1 MKLIAPRFYED
12 LFNQTTYWNVFPK
25 VTVKKILTFEAKQWL
40 VKEINHKE
48 IKEALFQMNP
58 DKAPGPYGFNA
69 YFYQHNWSLIKD
81 DVILAVKSFFS
92 SGISSGSLPVKY
104 LGLPLSISYP
114 KAKDFLPLIDKVR
127 KKIEGWMTYSLS
139 FAGRIELIKSVL
151 FSTIA
156 YWYFVYKLPN
166 STVRSLESIF
176 ANFLW
181 KGKLHAINWKDICRP
196 KQEGGFGLRK
206 LNDLCLA
213 AALKLIWRLLSTS
226 TLWSN
231 WMRARY
237 VRGGNFWDTPAHAL
251 DSGTWKFLS
260 GIKSKAMCCIRK
272 SIGNGEYATGNPLK
286 AYQVGLYLVIIIWG
300 LPLSFNY
307 PKAKDF
313 LPLIDKVRKKIE
325 GWMTYSLSFVGRI
338 ELIKSVLFS
347 TIAYW
352 YFVYKLPNSTVRSLE
367 SIFANF
373 LWKGKLHAINWK
385 DICRPKQ
392 EGGFGLRKLN
402 DLCHA
407 AALKLI
413 WRLLSTSTLWSNWM
427 RARYAPAHA
436 MDSGTWKLLAGI
448 KPKAMCCIRKSIGN
462 GETTSLWFDPWILE
476 GRLSDILQQIN
487 PHLTGTKNWSVS
499 HIIQNSQWHVDLPCL
514 FPIIHHI
521 SNIQITGQ
529 DDHWIWLPNANGKF
543 TFASAWDQVRTS
555 YSNFDLSNVVWFPSS
570 NPKMACCLIKSLY
583 NRLATRDRLSRFG
596 ITSAVECVLCSGGI
610 ESRDHLFFQC
620 SFSAYIWNLCKLKLQ
635 LDATVINDIRTE
647 ALDIQSKF
655 KRKDRTYK
663 LSRMVLSAAVWHIW
677 QERNR
682 RIFHAT
688 QLHKLMVF
696 RRLYE
701 DINVLLRTCTWKT
714 GNNTILANWESAE
727 TCK

>member
-25 VTVKKILTFEAKQWL
+25 VTVKKILTFEAKKWL

-58 DKAPGPYGFNA
+58 DKAPGPDGFNA

-92 SGISSGSLPVKY
+92 SAIWINWIKECLSTPSFSVLLNGSSTGFFQSNRGIRQGDPLSPYIFVLVMEFWSISMELATISGKIQNIKKNQNLQVSHILFADDMLVFCRANRKSFEGINNLLESLTLNTGLGINKSKSKIFFSKGCRNKDILSSVIGISSGSLPVKY
-104 LGLPLSISYP
+104 LGLPLSFNYP
-114 KAKDFLPLIDKVR
+114 NAKDFLPLIDKVR

-206 LNDLCLA
+206 LNDLCHA
-213 AALKLIWRLLSTS
+213 AALKLIWRLLFTS

-237 VRGGNFWDTPAHAL
+237 VRGGNIWDT
-251 DSGTWKFLS
+251 
-260 GIKSKAMCCIRK
+260 
-272 SIGNGEYATGNPLK
+272 
-286 AYQVGLYLVIIIWG
+286 
-300 LPLSFNY
+300 
-307 PKAKDF
+307 
-313 LPLIDKVRKKIE
+313 
-325 GWMTYSLSFVGRI
+325 
-338 ELIKSVLFS
+338 
-347 TIAYW
+347 
-352 YFVYKLPNSTVRSLE
+352 
-367 SIFANF
+367 
-373 LWKGKLHAINWK
+373 
-385 DICRPKQ
+385 
-392 EGGFGLRKLN
+392 
-402 DLCHA
+402 
-407 AALKLI
+407 
-413 WRLLSTSTLWSNWM
+413 
-427 RARYAPAHA
+427 PAHA

-448 KPKAMCCIRKSIGN
+448 KSKAMCCIRKSIGN

-487 PHLTGTKNWSVS
+487 LHLTGTENWSVA
-499 HIIQNSQWHVDLPCL
+499 HIIQNSQWHVELPCL
-514 FPIIHHI
+514 FLIIHHI

-663 LSRMVLSAAVWHIW
+663 LSRMALSAAVWHIW

-727 TCK
+727 HCK